1 VPKRAERL
9 GDRIQDVSGIPV
21 SDNVNF
27 DLLTE
32 EPDSFTE
39 SVRSTTDSHPRR
51 TTVKS
56 TSLRIFSLLTIALLL
71 SAGALSTAAQDRL
84 SDKDVANMMN
94 NLKNDA
100 KNFRGVW
107 NHALSKSTIRKTSR
121 EKDAR
126 NLATQFQNQTEGMLR
141 QFQSNKTADTSLP
154 AVQQTARSIEQV
166 KSDVSLG
173 PVVDQQWTKIRT
185 ELDQISQAFKLPS
198 N

>member
-1 VPKRAERL
+1 MVKEFTSSQKEIL
-9 GDRIQDVSGIPV
+9 IPGEI
-21 SDNVNF
+21 NVKY
-27 DLLTE
+27 TA
-32 EPDSFTE
+32 
-39 SVRSTTDSHPRR
+39 
-51 TTVKS
+51 
-56 TSLRIFSLLTIALLL
+56 LRILSLLTIALVLTI
-71 SAGALSTAAQDRL
+71 GALSAAAQDRL

-100 KNFRGVW
+100 KNFRQVW
-107 NHALSKSTIRKTSR
+107 SHALSKSTIRKTSR

-154 AVQQTARSIEQV
+154 LVQQTARNIEQV

-173 PVVDQQWTKIRT
+173 PVVDSQWTKIRT

>member
-1 VPKRAERL
+1 
-9 GDRIQDVSGIPV
+9 
-21 SDNVNF
+21 
-27 DLLTE
+27 
-32 EPDSFTE
+32 
-39 SVRSTTDSHPRR
+39 
-51 TTVKS
+51 
-56 TSLRIFSLLTIALLL
+56 LTIVLFIATA
-71 SAGALSTAAQDRL
+71 SYPTAAQDRL

-100 KNFRGVW
+100 KNFRQVW

-141 QFQSNKTADTSLP
+141 QFQNNKTADTSLP
-154 AVQQTARSIEQV
+154 LVQQTARDIEQV

-173 PVVDQQWTKIRT
+173 PVVDSQWTKIRT
-185 ELDQISQAFKLPS
+185 EIDQIAQAFKG

>member
-1 VPKRAERL
+1 VTHR
-9 GDRIQDVSGIPV
+9 D
-21 SDNVNF
+21 
-27 DLLTE
+27 
-32 EPDSFTE
+32 
-39 SVRSTTDSHPRR
+39 HYPRR
-51 TTVKS
+51 SKILIPGEINVKS
-56 TSLRIFSLLTIALLL
+56 TALRILSFSMLALLL
-71 SAGALSTAAQDRL
+71 TTCAISSAAQDRL

-100 KNFRGVW
+100 KNFRQVW

-126 NLATQFQNQTEGMLR
+126 NLGAQFQNQTEGMLR

-154 AVQQTARSIEQV
+154 LVQQTARNIEQV

-185 ELDQISQAFKLPS
+185 ELYQIAQAFNTK
-198 N
+198 

>member
-1 VPKRAERL
+1 VER
-9 GDRIQDVSGIPV
+9 GRDVAKQSILLQRQILIPG
-21 SDNVNF
+21 
-27 DLLTE
+27 E
-32 EPDSFTE
+32 I
-39 SVRSTTDSHPRR
+39 
-51 TTVKS
+51 TVKP
-56 TSLRIFSLLTIALLL
+56 TALRVFSLVTMTLLL
-71 SAGALSTAAQDRL
+71 ALGAFSTAAQDRL

-100 KNFRGVW
+100 KNFRQVW
-107 NHALSKSTIRKTSR
+107 NKALSKSTIRKTSR

-141 QFQSNKTADTSLP
+141 QFQNNKTADTSLP
-154 AVQQTARSIEQV
+154 LVQQTARNIEQV

-173 PVVDQQWTKIRT
+173 PLVDQQWTKIRT